1 MKIKI
6 LLVWICLFPHLLFS
20 QAEPIFVSTKIA
32 QVTVFLSG
40 AEVSRNGEVQIP
52 AGETELL
59 FRGLSPNLNKE
70 SIQVKGEG
78 AFTVLSVVHQRNF
91 LKEQETRAEVEAMEK
106 KIEAQQDEK
115 TQLTAQLDVFVQEEK
130 MLAENRE
137 IGGDNTGLRAADLRE
152 AMDFHRTRLQ
162 DIKNQQLTL
171 QKRLR
176 ALEEVLLSLQKQLLE
191 LRARP
196 DQSTSEV
203 VVKVKA
209 AASVRAKF
217 TLAYLVEEAGWFPS
231 YDLRVKDINSPVQL
245 SYKANVYQNSGENWP
260 QVKLILSTGNPSE
273 SGLKP
278 DLAPWYLRYG
288 QRYAATQRKTAPPSL
303 GPGEVSGRI
312 LDAETGEPIPGVSLF
327 IKGATRGT
335 ITDANGQYTLVT
347 SPGEVLVIQ
356 SVGYERQEIQLSG
369 ERRQDIFMNQNTQE
383 LGEIVVSGVSTRGGR
398 AKPDI
403 SRDELKK
410 EKDRP
415 DIPLTTQ
422 TTETQIS
429 LSFIIEV
436 PYTIPSDGKTRL
448 VEIKQHALQATYEYY
463 AAPKLDPDAFLTAR
477 ITDWE
482 EYNLL
487 DGEASLFFEGTYLGR
502 TLLTPRQTGDTL
514 EISLGR
520 DKNVVIKRT
529 AGKEFTK
536 KQFIGNNQTLTRGW
550 EITVRNQKAQAIDLV
565 LEDQFPISTINEIVV
580 ERQDRGGAE
589 ENAETGQLTW
599 KFSLKPSEERKVGFR
614 YTVKYPRGKT
624 LYLD

>member
-1 MKIKI
+1 M
-6 LLVWICLFPHLLFS
+6 LFS
-20 QAEPIFVSTKIA
+20 QTEPITVSTKIA

-40 AEVSRNGEVQIP
+40 AEVSRDGELQIP
-52 AGETELL
+52 AGETELV

-91 LKEQETRAEVEAMEK
+91 LKEQETRAEVEALEK

-115 TQLTAQLDVFVQEEK
+115 ARLTALLDVFVQEEK

-137 IGGDNTGLRAADLRE
+137 IGGENTGLRAADLRE
-152 AMDFHRTRLQ
+152 AMDFHRNRLQ
-162 DIKNQQLTL
+162 DIKNQQLAL
-171 QKRLR
+171 QKSLR
-176 ALEEVLLSLQKQLLE
+176 EREEVLLSFQKQLLE

-209 AASVRAKF
+209 AASGRAKF
-217 TLAYLVEEAGWFPS
+217 TLAYLVEDAGWFPS

-273 SGLKP
+273 SGQKP

-288 QRYAATQRKTAPPSL
+288 QRYAATQRKTAPLSL

-312 LDAETGEPIPGVSLF
+312 LDAETSEPIPGVSLF

-347 SPGEVLVIQ
+347 NPGEVLVIQ
-356 SVGYERQEIQLSG
+356 SVGYERQEMQLNG
-369 ERRQDIFMNQNTQE
+369 ERRQDIFLNQDIQTLN
-383 LGEIVVSGVSTRGGR
+383 EIVVTGTSTRDGR
-398 AKPDI
+398 AKSDVV
-403 SRDELKK
+403 RDELKK

-429 LSFIIEV
+429 LSFMIEV

-448 VEIKQHALQATYEYY
+448 VEIKQHALQASYEYY

-565 LEDQFPISTINEIVV
+565 LEDQFPVSTMNEIVV

-589 ENAETGQLTW
+589 ENAETGRLTW
-599 KFSLKPSEERKVGFR
+599 KVSLKPSEERKVNFR
-614 YTVKYPRGKT
+614 YAVKYPRGKT